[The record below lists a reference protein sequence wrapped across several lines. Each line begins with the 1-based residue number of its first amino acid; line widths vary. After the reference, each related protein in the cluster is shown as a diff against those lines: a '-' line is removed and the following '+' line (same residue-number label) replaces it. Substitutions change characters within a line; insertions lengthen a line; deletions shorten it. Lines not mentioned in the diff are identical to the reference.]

1 MDNAK
6 KRRWITRVYTVVSL
20 VLLAALV
27 LWCGLLIHEAFYPN
41 GNSAGAVLAELA
53 AVLLVFVFS
62 LGAAVLELMLFEV
75 FVLVRYLLTD
85 VHKKTSFTVCN
96 VVSASVAI
104 LLPVVVLLCNVQEWD
119 QDGTLSLWLLIS
131 WGVLWA
137 LFRIVYAVL
146 RKAEKQRDFLQE

>member
-1 MDNAK
+1 MDNAR
-6 KRRWITRVYTVVSL
+6 KRKCITRVYTVVSL

-53 AVLLVFVFS
+53 AMLLAFVFG

-85 VHKKTSFTVCN
+85 EHKTTAFTVCN
-96 VVSASVAI
+96 VASASVAI
-104 LLPVVVLLCNVQEWD
+104 LLPVAVLLCNVLELD
-119 QDGTLSLWLLIS
+119 RDGTLSLWLLVG

-137 LFRIVYAVL
+137 LFRMAYAVM
-146 RKAEKQRDFLQE
+146 RRREKRQFSLQE